1 MDITD
6 SLWSRSLLRPFLI
19 ATLVTA
25 LLTGPLA
32 IGQVIAPQLLP
43 DRQVLQT
50 GYVLPLL
57 FLVAIEAVY
66 TTTWLAHPRRRLQ
79 RTPGFRLAELVVWLV
94 LVRLLLWVL
103 RGHWPDLYDLWRWL
117 RAPGLFFDPE
127 FVFVSLLV
135 TLAWA
140 EGISNGVIFQQLAL
154 QPDEL
159 SEPPD
164 RYRISDWRASL
175 GYGTSRTAIMARFA
189 QRWVWGGAI
198 LALCAALSRLEF
210 RPGAGWRMFGL
221 AHLDL
226 SPLMLTAL
234 VVYFLSGLLLMSV
247 GRLAIL
253 RARWRTEHIEGERA
267 VVHRWPR
274 FTLLLLL
281 LVGVLA
287 ALLPLGSTWRLGTW
301 LQVAVFFVSN
311 LLYTLLFY
319 SLALFSRL
327 LDWLFSALGLG
338 GEPMRQER
346 LLLEPPQ
353 PFAPFPEARIRLPEW
368 LGGTF
373 FWSLMAVIVTYALLV
388 FLQGR
393 GMRLEWGRLHLL
405 WLRLR
410 AWYRRW
416 RRGVQEAVQGM
427 RGTLAQRLAQRGV
440 AKMAQ
445 AAWGFLPWRGLS
457 PPERVRLFYLFTLR
471 RAREQGVP
479 RRPQQTPYEFAPALK
494 AGWPEI
500 EEELGT
506 LTQAF
511 VEARYSARAIA
522 PDEVQTVQQVWR
534 RVRNVLRRRGP
545 ATQAKSE

>member
-1 MDITD
+1 MMDITD
-6 SLWSRSLLRPFLI
+6 SLWKRSVLRPLLI

-43 DRQVLQT
+43 DCQVRQT

-57 FLVAIEAVY
+57 FLVATEAVY

-94 LVRLLLWVL
+94 LVRLLLWAL
-103 RGHWPDLYDLWRWL
+103 HGHWPDLYDLWRWL

-127 FVFVSLLV
+127 FVVVSLL
-135 TLAWA
+135 TALAWA
-140 EGISNGVIFQQLAL
+140 EGISNSTIFQQLAL

-164 RYRISDWRASL
+164 RYSTSDWRAPL
-175 GYGTSRTAIMARFA
+175 GYGTSRSAILARFA
-189 QRWVWGGAI
+189 QRWMWGGAI
-198 LALCAALSRLEF
+198 LVLCAALSRLEF

-226 SPLMLTAL
+226 SPLLIVAL
-234 VVYFLSGLLLMSV
+234 VVYFLCGLLLMSV

-253 RARWRTEHIEGERA
+253 RARWRAEHIEGEQA
-267 VVHRWPR
+267 VVRRWPR

-281 LVGVLA
+281 LIGVLA

-301 LQVAVFFVSN
+301 LQVAVLFVSN
-311 LLYTLLFY
+311 LVYTIFFYILMLFNMLLG
-319 SLALFSRL
+319 
-327 LDWLFSALGLG
+327 WLFSALGSG
-338 GEPMRQER
+338 PTTQER

-353 PFAPFPEARIRLPEW
+353 PFEPIAGNTIRLPEW
-368 LGGTF
+368 LSGMF
-373 FWSLMAVIVTYALLV
+373 FWLLMAIIVTYALLV

-393 GMRLEWGRLHLL
+393 GMRLEWRRLHLL

-416 RRGVQEAVQGM
+416 RRGMQEAAQGM
-427 RGTLAQRLAQRGV
+427 REMLAQRLAQRGV
-440 AKMAQ
+440 LKRAQ
-445 AAWGFLPWRGLS
+445 ASWGFLPWRGLS
-457 PPERVRLFYLFTLR
+457 PPEQVRLFYLFTLR
-471 RAREQGVP
+471 RAGEQGVH

-500 EEELGT
+500 GEELGT

-522 PDEVQTVQQVWR
+522 PGEVQSVRQVWR
-534 RVRNVLRRRGP
+534 RVRNALRRGGP
-545 ATQAKSE
+545 AAQAE